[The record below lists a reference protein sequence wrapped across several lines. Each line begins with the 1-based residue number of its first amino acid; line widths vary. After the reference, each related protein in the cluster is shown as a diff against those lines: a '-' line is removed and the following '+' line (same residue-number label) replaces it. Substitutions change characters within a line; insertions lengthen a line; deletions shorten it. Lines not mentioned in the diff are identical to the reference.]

1 MTRSQPAGREL
12 ELERVRAL
20 LDTGGALLVRGVA
33 GIGKS
38 ALLDEAAAIA
48 GDRGM
53 IVLRTGAVQSE
64 ARLPFAGL
72 HGLLRPVLPHVAAL
86 PDPQRDALLSAFGM
100 SDDAAPDPFLIA
112 LAALELLSEAA
123 SHAPLVLLADDA
135 HWLDG
140 ATADVLA
147 FVARRV
153 GDDRVAIVAALRD
166 GEPLVADG
174 ASALA
179 EAGWPEQRLAPLD
192 DAAAAELLDR
202 VAPELDER
210 RRARILEAAGGNPLA
225 LSELPRA
232 SADDAPPAGPALVP
246 LTARLERTFAAR
258 ASGLPAASRALLLV
272 AAAND
277 DDTLAEVLRAGSAIA
292 GRALTIS
299 DLAPAIVAGLVD
311 ADGLALR
318 FRHPLVRSAVY
329 QAAPL
334 AQRYAAHAAL
344 AAALAA
350 QPDRQVWHRVDCAT
364 GPDDRLA
371 EDLEAAAERAQRRG
385 AIDVALAALERA
397 ARFTADPFRR
407 GVRLLRTTELAAELG
422 RADMVGD
429 LIAATSGLDLAP
441 AERIRLAWMR
451 ELYDPHAWSGAD
463 RLDAFADIAEQML
476 EAGLPGEA
484 LNALIAVAV
493 RVHWA
498 NADDSVRNRI
508 LEVADRL
515 PLPRDHPGRIAVLAL
530 ADPETRGAEALD
542 AIARYAIAPSD
553 DPGVLRLLGSAS
565 TAIGA
570 FDLAPAFL
578 AGAVAGLR
586 AQGRL
591 GQLAQAQISM
601 AWSAVHTGAMRVG
614 LPAATEAVRLA
625 DETGQPR
632 WRAVGQIAHAALEG
646 LRGDEERAE
655 VLIAAAEATLIPMGA
670 NPLLALAA
678 LARGKTALAAGRHSD
693 AFFHLR
699 HVFDPHDSA
708 YMPYVRPWGLADII
722 DAAVHAGFHDEARA
736 IVSTLEPIAR
746 RSRSPQLGVALAFAS
761 ALLADDED
769 AEGVYQAGLSGDL
782 ATWPLMRARML
793 LANGEWLRRRRRVAE
808 SRAVLRA
815 AGEAFEA
822 LGITTWA
829 ERARQELRASGETMR
844 RRAHEARDELTP
856 QEVQIAEMAASGLTN
871 REIGQRLY
879 LSHRTVGSHLYRI
892 FPKLG
897 VSSRADLR
905 GALRPPPG
913 EPAETVM

>member
-1 MTRSQPAGREL
+1 MEGSEPAGRER

-20 LDTGGALLVRGVA
+20 LDSGGALLVRGSA

-53 IVLRTGAVQSE
+53 VVLRTGAVQSE

-72 HGLLRPVLPHVAAL
+72 HALLRPVLPYVAAL
-86 PDPQRDALLSAFGM
+86 PGPQRSALLSAFGM

-123 SHAPLVLLADDA
+123 SRAPLLLLADDA

-147 FVARRV
+147 FVARRL
-153 GDDRVAIVAALRD
+153 GDDHIAIVAAVRD
-166 GEPLVADG
+166 GEPLAADG
-174 ASALA
+174 PPALA
-179 EAGWPEQRLAPLD
+179 EAGWPEQCIGPLD
-192 DAAAAELLDR
+192 DDASAELLDR
-202 VAPELDER
+202 VAPELDDF

-232 SADDAPPAGPALVP
+232 TADDTPPAGPAVVP

-258 ASGLPAASRALLLV
+258 ASGLPAASRALLLG

-277 DDTLAEVLRAGSAIA
+277 DDTLAEALRAGSAIA
-292 GRALTIS
+292 GRPLAVS
-299 DLAPAIVAGLVD
+299 DLAPAVVAGLVD
-311 ADGLALR
+311 AEGLTLR

-334 AQRYAAHAAL
+334 AQRHAAHAAL
-344 AAALAA
+344 AAALVA
-350 QPDRQVWHRVDCAT
+350 QPDRQVWHRVACAT

-371 EDLEAAAERAQRRG
+371 ADLEAAAERAQRRG
-385 AIDVALAALERA
+385 AVDVALAALDRA
-397 ARFTADPFRR
+397 ARLTADPYRR
-407 GVRLLRTTELAAELG
+407 GVRLVRAAELAAELG
-422 RADMVGD
+422 RTD
-429 LIAATSGLDLAP
+429 LVARTLAATSRLDLAP
-441 AERIRLAWMR
+441 AEHIRLAWMR
-451 ELYDPHAWSGAD
+451 ELHDPHAWSGAD
-463 RLDAFADIAEQML
+463 RLDAFADIAQEML
-476 EAGLPGEA
+476 EAGLPQEA
-484 LNALIAVAV
+484 LRALLTVAV

-498 NADDSVRNRI
+498 NAEDSVRSRI

-515 PLPRDHPGRIAVLAL
+515 PLPADHPGRIAVLAL
-530 ADPETRGAEALD
+530 ADPETRGAEAL
-542 AIARYAIAPSD
+542 AVIARYSIAPSD

-578 AGAVAGLR
+578 VGAIAGLR

-591 GQLAQAQISM
+591 GPLAQAQVSM
-601 AWSAVHTGAMRVG
+601 AWSTVHTGAMRVG

-655 VLIAAAEATLIPMGA
+655 ALIAEAEATLIPMGA
-670 NPLLALAA
+670 NPMLALAA

-699 HVFDPHDSA
+699 HVFDPQDSA
-708 YMPYVRPWGLADII
+708 YMPYVRPWGLADIV
-722 DAAVHAGFHDEARA
+722 DAAVHAGYPDEARA
-736 IVSTLEPIAR
+736 IVATLEPMAR
-746 RSRSPQLGVALAFAS
+746 RSRSPQLNVALDFAR
-761 ALLADDED
+761 ALLAPEGD
-769 AEGVYQAGLSGDL
+769 AEPVYQAGLSGDL

-793 LANGEWLRRRRRVAE
+793 LAYGEWLRRRRRVAE
-808 SRAVLRA
+808 SRASLRA

-822 LGITTWA
+822 LGITTSA
-829 ERARQELRASGETMR
+829 ERARQELRASGEAMR
-844 RRAHEARDELTP
+844 RRAREARDELTP

-897 VSSRADLR
+897 VSSRGDLR
-905 GALRPPPG
+905 RALHAPPG
-913 EPAETVM
+913 EPVT

>member
-1 MTRSQPAGREL
+1 MQGAMLVGRAA

-38 ALLDEAAAIA
+38 ALLDEGRGRSHA
-48 GDRGM
+48 DRGM
-53 IVLRTGAVQSE
+53 IVLPDT
-64 ARLPFAGL
+64 ARSSRRHVCLSRASIR
-72 HGLLRPVLPHVAAL
+72 LLRPVLPHVAAL

-135 HWLDG
+135 HWFDG

-166 GEPLVADG
+166 GEPLAADRPLCRSG
-174 ASALA
+174 SPRPDGLNSASPRSTTRPPPSCSTA
-179 EAGWPEQRLAPLD
+179 WR
-192 DAAAAELLDR
+192 R
-202 VAPELDER
+202 SSSER

-232 SADDAPPAGPALVP
+232 PAEDAPPAGPALVP

-277 DDTLAEVLRAGSAIA
+277 DDTLAEVLARRVGDRRARPHHQRTSRRPSSRDSSTRTASPCVSVTRWCARPSIRRLRSPSGTRPMPRSRPRSPRNPTGRCGTGSHARRDQMTGSSRRPR
-292 GRALTIS
+292 GR
-299 DLAPAIVAGLVD
+299 
-311 ADGLALR
+311 R
-318 FRHPLVRSAVY
+318 R
-329 QAAPL
+329 
-334 AQRYAAHAAL
+334 
-344 AAALAA
+344 
-350 QPDRQVWHRVDCAT
+350 T
-364 GPDDRLA
+364 GPAARGDRR
-371 EDLEAAAERAQRRG
+371 RARG
-385 AIDVALAALERA
+385 ALERA

-484 LNALIAVAV
+484 LKALIAVAV

-515 PLPRDHPGRIAVLAL
+515 PLPRNHPGRIAVLAL

-570 FDLAPAFL
+570 FDLAPSVPRRGGRGT
-578 AGAVAGLR
+578 AGAGAARAARAGADLD
-586 AQGRL
+586 GI
-591 GQLAQAQISM
+591 GPPC
-601 AWSAVHTGAMRVG
+601 T
-614 LPAATEAVRLA
+614 PARCAS
-625 DETGQPR
+625 GCPQPR
-632 WRAVGQIAHAALEG
+632 RPSASPTRPASRAGAPSG
-646 LRGDEERAE
+646 RS
-655 VLIAAAEATLIPMGA
+655 PM
-670 NPLLALAA
+670 
-678 LARGKTALAAGRHSD
+678 
-693 AFFHLR
+693 
-699 HVFDPHDSA
+699 
-708 YMPYVRPWGLADII
+708 
-722 DAAVHAGFHDEARA
+722 
-736 IVSTLEPIAR
+736 R
-746 RSRSPQLGVALAFAS
+746 RSRAFAGTRS
-761 ALLADDED
+761 A
-769 AEGVYQAGLSGDL
+769 
-782 ATWPLMRARML
+782 PRC
-793 LANGEWLRRRRRVAE
+793 
-808 SRAVLRA
+808 
-815 AGEAFEA
+815 
-822 LGITTWA
+822 
-829 ERARQELRASGETMR
+829 
-844 RRAHEARDELTP
+844 
-856 QEVQIAEMAASGLTN
+856 
-871 REIGQRLY
+871 
-879 LSHRTVGSHLYRI
+879 
-892 FPKLG
+892 
-897 VSSRADLR
+897 
-905 GALRPPPG
+905 
-913 EPAETVM
+913 